1 MRGILLLSM
10 VFEQFVNLHCS
21 LGLCESEAES
31 PEWGGVEEDSILVE
45 GEQGSCA

>member
-1 MRGILLLSM
+1 M

-31 PEWGGVEEDSILVE
+31 PEWGGGGVEEDSILVE

>member
-31 PEWGGVEEDSILVE
+31 PEWGVEEDSILVE
-45 GEQGSCA
+45 GEEGSCA